1 MVFVS
6 FHYSPILKL
15 HNNLSRDMLRMT
27 GSHVIFSLFSV
38 MYATSYCYRNA
49 NRLVIQCP
57 LNNEMNRDK
66 NIASYKIVVHC
77 LAR

>member
-6 FHYSPILKL
+6 FHYSPMLKL
-15 HNNLSRDMLRMT
+15 HNNFSRDMFRMI

-38 MYATSYCYRNA
+38 IYATSYCYGNA
-49 NRLVIQCP
+49 NTLVFQCL
-57 LNNEMNRDK
+57 LNDEMNRDK
-66 NIASYKIVVHC
+66 NIASYKIVVYC

>member
-1 MVFVS
+1 MNDWKSRYFLSIFRDVCDI
-6 FHYSPILKL
+6 ILL
-15 HNNLSRDMLRMT
+15 RD
-27 GSHVIFSLFSV
+27 
-38 MYATSYCYRNA
+38 A
-49 NRLVIQCP
+49 NRLVIQCL

>member
-15 HNNLSRDMLRMT
+15 HNSFSRDMFRMI
-27 GSHVIFSLFSV
+27 GSHVIFSLFFV
-38 MYATSYCYRNA
+38 IYATSYCYGNA
-49 NRLVIQCP
+49 NTFVIQCL
-57 LNNEMNRDK
+57 LNNEMKRDK

>member
-1 MVFVS
+1 M
-6 FHYSPILKL
+6 I
-15 HNNLSRDMLRMT
+15 

-38 MYATSYCYRNA
+38 IYATSYCYGNA
-49 NRLVIQCP
+49 NTLVIQCL

>member
-15 HNNLSRDMLRMT
+15 HNNFSREMLWMI

-38 MYATSYCYRNA
+38 IYATSYCYGNA
-49 NRLVIQCP
+49 NTLVIQCL